1 MDEAGTALFEFE
13 FRDEETDRF
22 VVLAVPSEWS
32 EWFGKASRKAADVFC
47 LVPPE
52 EERRKIVRREAE
64 SPNPDPLRHGRW
76 PAPDMA
82 AAPPEEVL
90 LVVVV
95 GEAVMVLSGWHN
107 LSLRLD
113 CPRQFCDN
121 FTVARGK
128 SRLLSR
134 IRALSRRQLAS
145 RLRHLCQAHTHTS
158 FQKRITNSE
167 ITVWR
172 KYSKLT
178 FIQNLLRKHKL
189 SILRLLSYA

>member
-1 MDEAGTALFEFE
+1 MDEAGTGLFEFA
-13 FRDEETDRF
+13 FREEDTDRV
-22 VVLAVPSEWS
+22 VVLAVPSEWC

-52 EERRKIVRREAE
+52 DERRKIVRREAE

-90 LVVVV
+90 VVVV

-107 LSLRLD
+107 LLLRLD

-121 FTVARGK
+121 FAQLLRGK
-128 SRLLSR
+128 LRLLSSRLRSR
-134 IRALSRRQLAS
+134 IRALRQQLAS
-145 RLRHLCQAHTHTS
+145 LRYLCQAHTHPFSETPDKIRNKCME
-158 FQKRITNSE
+158 QKP
-167 ITVWR
+167 
-172 KYSKLT
+172 
-178 FIQNLLRKHKL
+178 QNLLLYKTWYGKHKAQTEHL
-189 SILRLLSYA
+189 A